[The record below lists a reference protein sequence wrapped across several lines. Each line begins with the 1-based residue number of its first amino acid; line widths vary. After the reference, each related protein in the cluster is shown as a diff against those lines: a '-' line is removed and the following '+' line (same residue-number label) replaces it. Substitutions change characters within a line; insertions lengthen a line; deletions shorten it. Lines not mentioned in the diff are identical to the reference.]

1 MSTSGDVLILG
12 LGNRLMSDDAAGVL
26 VIERLAQMDPVGA
39 RVLDGGTLGMA
50 LLPEI
55 QASNGVIAVDAAWFD
70 AAPGVVAVFEG
81 REMERMLGGVKKTAH
96 EVALSDLI
104 GAAMV
109 SGTCPVRHEGVDGR
123 VANEQIAVTRI
134 PAILITHPEDL
145 AVGAARLQD
154 LIAASEMPEQEAAL

>member
-26 VIERLAQMDPVGA
+26 VIERLAEMDPAGA

-70 AAPGVVAVFEG
+70 AAPGAVAVFEG

-104 GAAMV
+104 GAAMI
-109 SGTCPVRHEGVDGR
+109 SGTCPARR
-123 VANEQIAVTRI
+123 ALVAVQPQMVALGLEPTAPVAAAIPEMVTAVL
-134 PAILITHPEDL
+134 AILERWR
-145 AVGAARLQD
+145 G
-154 LIAASEMPEQEAAL
+154 EAQAK